1 MFRKK
6 HKNLKAICH
15 SKPKIF
21 SVGQPWWPQFFQDL
35 EPPSPPNFFS
45 AATALEFCEIFKNIF
60 SYRTPLVPTSER
72 CSSK

>member
-35 EPPSPPNFFS
+35 EPPSPPPPPTFLVLLRPWNFVKF
-45 AATALEFCEIFKNIF
+45 L
-60 SYRTPLVPTSER
+60 RTYFLTEHH
-72 CSSK
+72 